1 MSHVTGEKF
10 WYHLSNEV
18 IMNKFTKISIF
29 IFTLVGL
36 GLTVHLCK
44 IYYDA
49 NFNPYALA
57 SFCSVSDFVDCDGV
71 AKTTYSQFLGIPLCL
86 WGMFFYLFVL
96 ALLFAEKLA
105 KFKLFRFMEV
115 FKNPQS
121 YIFCLSL
128 LAFCISVCLA
138 GISLFDIHKI
148 CVLCIATYLVDLA
161 LAIIAKDF
169 SKSLIFEIKQSFLD
183 FIDAIKIKKYLI
195 AFVAVIVVFSG
206 ILTYTTMSN
215 ILTPQIKNMKIKFSG
230 EKSYPTDQNMMGDAN
245 AKVTI
250 HEYFDYN
257 CASCYMLGISLE
269 RIMSELDDV
278 RIVQHNMPLDSA
290 CNPLLKSGGH
300 QGSCQMARYALAAK
314 KQGKFRE
321 VHEIFFDKTPSSEDE
336 IIQLLKQDKTIDI
349 KKLKEDANS
358 PEIKAE
364 LRQEIDEAIKKEIEA
379 TPTVII
385 NMEKITG
392 NIPYYTMKEKLLKLG
407 ATEK

>member
-1 MSHVTGEKF
+1 MKKVS
-10 WYHLSNEV
+10 
-18 IMNKFTKISIF
+18 KISIF
-29 IFTLVGL
+29 IFTLLGL
-36 GLTVHLCK
+36 GLSAYLCK

-57 SFCSVSDFVDCDGV
+57 SFCSVSEFVDCDGV
-71 AKTTYSQFLGIPLCL
+71 ARTTYSQFFGIPLCL
-86 WGMFFYLFVL
+86 WGVFFYLFVM
-96 ALLFAEKLA
+96 AILFSDKLA

-121 YIFCLSL
+121 YIFFLAL
-128 LAFCISVCLA
+128 LAFCISMGLA
-138 GISLFDIHKI
+138 GISLFEIHKI
-148 CVLCIATYLVDLA
+148 CVLCITTYLVDLA

-169 SKSLIFEIKQSFLD
+169 SKSLIFELKQSISD

-195 AFVAVIVVFSG
+195 AFVAVVVAFSG
-206 ILTYTTMSN
+206 VLTYTTLSN
-215 ILTPQIKNMKIKFSG
+215 VLTPQVKAMKVKFSSD
-230 EKSYPTDQNMMGDAN
+230 KTYPTEGNVMGKPD

-269 RIMSELDDV
+269 RIMTELDDV

-290 CNPLLKSGGH
+290 CNPLLKTGGH
-300 QGSCQMARYALAAK
+300 EGSCQMARYALAAK

-321 VHEIFFDKTPSSEDE
+321 VHEIFFDKTPATEDE
-336 IIQLLKQDKTIDI
+336 ILQLLKQDRTIDI
-349 KKLKEDANS
+349 KQLQEDANS

-364 LRQEIDEAIKKEIEA
+364 LKQEIDEAISKEIDA

-392 NIPYYTMKEKLLKLG
+392 NLPYYTMKEKLMKLG
-407 ATEK
+407 ATEKNNG

>member
-1 MSHVTGEKF
+1 
-10 WYHLSNEV
+10 
-18 IMNKFTKISIF
+18 MNKITKIAIF
-29 IFTLVGL
+29 IFTFIGICLSAY
-36 GLTVHLCK
+36 LCK

-71 AKTTYSQFLGIPLCL
+71 AKTSYSQFLGIPLCL
-86 WGMFFYLFVL
+86 WGMFFYLFVM
-96 ALLFAEKLA
+96 AMLFADKLA

-121 YIFCLSL
+121 YTFCLGL
-128 LAFCISVCLA
+128 LAFCISACLA
-138 GISLFDIHKI
+138 GISLFEIHKI

-169 SKSLIFEIKQSFLD
+169 SKSIFFEIKQSVSD

-195 AFVAVIVVFSG
+195 AFISVVVVFSG
-206 ILTYTTMSN
+206 ILTYTTLSN
-215 ILTPQIKNMKIKFSG
+215 VLTPQIKNMKIKFSG
-230 EKSYPTDQNMMGDAN
+230 EKTYQNDGNIMGNPN

-269 RIMSELDDV
+269 RIMNELDDV

-290 CNPLLKSGGH
+290 CNPLLETGGH

-321 VHEIFFDKTPSSEDE
+321 VHEIFFDKTPSTEEE
-336 IIQLLKQDKTIDI
+336 IIQLLKQDRTIDI
-349 KKLKEDANS
+349 KKLQEDANS

-364 LRQEIDEAIKKEIEA
+364 LKQEIDEAIQKEIEA

-392 NIPYYTMKEKLLKLG
+392 NVPYYTMKEKLIKLG

>member
-1 MSHVTGEKF
+1 
-10 WYHLSNEV
+10 
-18 IMNKFTKISIF
+18 MNKITKIAIF
-29 IFTLVGL
+29 IFTFIGICLSAY
-36 GLTVHLCK
+36 LCK

-71 AKTTYSQFLGIPLCL
+71 AKTSYSQFLGIPLCL
-86 WGMFFYLFVL
+86 WGMFFYLFVM
-96 ALLFAEKLA
+96 AMLFADKLA

-121 YIFCLSL
+121 YIFCLGL
-128 LAFCISVCLA
+128 LAFTISACLA
-138 GISLFDIHKI
+138 GISLFEIHKI

-169 SKSLIFEIKQSFLD
+169 SKSIFFEIKQSVSD

-195 AFVAVIVVFSG
+195 AFISVVVVFSG
-206 ILTYTTMSN
+206 ILTYTTLSN
-215 ILTPQIKNMKIKFSG
+215 VLTPQIKNMKIKFSG
-230 EKSYPTDQNMMGDAN
+230 EKTYQNDGNIMGSPN

-269 RIMSELDDV
+269 RIMNELDDV

-290 CNPLLKSGGH
+290 CNPLLETGGH

-321 VHEIFFDKTPSSEDE
+321 VHEIFFDKTPSTEEE
-336 IIQLLKQDKTIDI
+336 IIQLLKQDRTIDI
-349 KKLKEDANS
+349 KKLQEDANS

-364 LRQEIDEAIKKEIEA
+364 LKQEIDEAIQKEIEA

-392 NIPYYTMKEKLLKLG
+392 NVPYYTMKEKLIKLG